1 MISMD
6 NLQKKKLDTA
16 FEKIGDVARAAA
28 KQLDI
33 FAGEYLKTMTEIA
46 EAENA
51 LAAFSNYDLVHA
63 LRPVAQELSE
73 LTVHRYVD
81 ILDQAKGM
89 ILEGKDIPD
98 VLHHF
103 DMMLYDLKY
112 GRK

>member
-1 MISMD
+1 MD

-16 FEKIGDVARAAA
+16 FKKMGEVICAAA
-28 KQLDI
+28 KSLDI
-33 FAGEYLKTMTEIA
+33 FAGEYLKTATEIM
-46 EAENA
+46 EHENA
-51 LAAFSNYDLVHA
+51 LAAVSNYDLVLV

-81 ILDQAKGM
+81 ILDQAREM

-98 VLHHF
+98 VLCHF
-103 DMMLYDLKY
+103 DMMLYDLKH